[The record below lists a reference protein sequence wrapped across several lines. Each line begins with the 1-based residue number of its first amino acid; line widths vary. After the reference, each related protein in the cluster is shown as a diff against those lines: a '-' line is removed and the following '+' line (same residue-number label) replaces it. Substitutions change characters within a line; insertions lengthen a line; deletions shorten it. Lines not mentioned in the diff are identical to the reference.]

1 MFVKP
6 YYLNIF
12 QFDKKHGTISKI
24 GNFNIKVKMA
34 SNLVVSARDVSGKR
48 AIRKLRHDG
57 FVPGVIYG
65 DNKEPEL
72 VSVREKELLAECYT
86 LAFLGNVIEA
96 KIGSKTEKFLPK
108 EIEFDPVTDRPIHVD
123 FLRVSKNSKVKVS
136 IAVEFVNE
144 DKCPGLKKGGVINI
158 VVHRLECLCSPDSI
172 PEKLIVD
179 LSGKDIGESFL
190 LENLNLP
197 DGVVPANPERDS
209 VIATLVGARI
219 AADDATPG
227 ESSEKTEEG
236 AAA

>member
-1 MFVKP
+1 
-6 YYLNIF
+6 
-12 QFDKKHGTISKI
+12 
-24 GNFNIKVKMA
+24 MA

-48 AIRKLRHDG
+48 AIRKLRHEG

-65 DNKEPEL
+65 DNKEPTL

-86 LAFLGNVIEA
+86 LAFLGHVIEA
-96 KIGSKTEKFLPK
+96 KVGSKTEKFLPK
-108 EIEFDPVTDRPIHVD
+108 EIEFDPVTDRPIHID

-136 IAVEFVNE
+136 IAVDFINE
-144 DKCPGLKKGGVINI
+144 DKCPAIKKGGVINI

-197 DGVVPANPERDS
+197 NGITPVNSERDA
-209 VIATLVGARI
+209 VIATLVGSRI
-219 AADDATPG
+219 AADDTQTK
-227 ESSEKTEEG
+227 EETTEKTEE